1 MAIMIGNPACKDYY
15 NSVNDLLSKGACS
28 QDKISLPLPSD
39 SSGNIAVSTFGLFT
53 STSYALTCQ
62 KTSDN
67 QGYCGASTK
76 VNDSFVISLYVIA
89 PLITGLE
96 IPAIKDNK
104 GVGKQ
109 ICTDC
114 SKNGLA
120 TFLTNPNLSKQ
131 ERSSVQKVSSD
142 LDNYC
147 GDSYTI
153 VPGVGGVGDSS
164 NAISGALS
172 TVAILAAIF
181 TQL

>member
-1 MAIMIGNPACKDYY
+1 MIGNPACKDYY

-28 QDKISLPLPSD
+28 QDKISLPSSD
-39 SSGNIAVSTFGLFT
+39 SSVNISVSTFGLLT
-53 STSYALTCQ
+53 TISYALTCQ

-76 VNDSFVISLYVIA
+76 LNDSFVISLYVIA
-89 PLITGLE
+89 PLIPGFEL
-96 IPAIKDNK
+96 PAIKDNK
-104 GVGKQ
+104 GLTDKQ

-120 TFLTNPNLSKQ
+120 TFLTNPNLSEQ

-142 LDNYC
+142 LDNHC
-147 GDSYTI
+147 GNSYTT